1 LYIKIPLGVGLN
13 IVVVGGG
20 AGGLELVVS
29 LGRAYRRNDSIHITL
44 VDHSLTHVWKPLF
57 HEVAGGSLNNIYD
70 KMSYLTIAKKNHFHF
85 ELGDLKQIDRVNK
98 TILIHN
104 PDAIDSPEE
113 LTVPYD
119 VLILAFGSVT
129 NNFNTPGSNEFCFY
143 LDFEQQAQKIHRV
156 LFQQLIKNHY
166 EKNAKPIHIAIVG
179 GGATG
184 VELAAEL
191 RTSLSQLSALIS
203 GKFDPKDIA
212 RIHIIEAASRILS
225 PLPENISEVTQ
236 KQLIEMGIDILTDT
250 RVTEVRKNGVLT
262 HTDQL
267 IPADMIIWVAGIKGQ
282 EQAKNL
288 ADFEFNKAGQIKVKP
303 TLQTTVD
310 DSIFAMGDCA
320 CCILSD
326 GKQVP
331 ARAQAAHQQANL
343 LVKSIQAFIT
353 NKPLED
359 YQYMDRGSLVS
370 LSKNGTTGSLIFGNK
385 QSVFI
390 TGFFARMVY
399 LLLYKSHQ
407 IKIIG
412 YWKVGV
418 MTVANFLMRR
428 VRSALKLH

>member
-1 LYIKIPLGVGLN
+1 MN

-29 LGRAYRRNDSIHITL
+29 LGRAYSRKDKIQITL
-44 VDHSLTHVWKPLF
+44 VDHSLTHVWKPLL

-85 ELGDLKQIDRVNK
+85 ELGDLKKIDRLNK

-104 PDAIDSPEE
+104 PDALDSPEE

-129 NNFNTPGSNEFCFY
+129 NNFNTPGSEEFCFY
-143 LDFEQQAQKIHRV
+143 LDFEKQAQKIHRV
-156 LFQQLIKNHY
+156 LFQRLIKNHY
-166 EKNAKPIHIAIVG
+166 EKNVKPIQIAIVG

-203 GKFDPKDIA
+203 EQFEPENIA

-225 PLPENISEVTQ
+225 PLPENISAVTQ
-236 KQLIEMGIDILTDT
+236 KQLGVMGIDILTNT
-250 RVTEVRKNGVLT
+250 RVIEVRKTGILT
-262 HTDQL
+262 HENQL

-282 EQAKNL
+282 VEAKNL
-288 ADFEFNKAGQIKVKP
+288 TDFEFNDAGQIKVKP

-310 DSIFAMGDCA
+310 DSIFALGDCA
-320 CCILSD
+320 CCILD

-331 ARAQAAHQQANL
+331 ARAQAAHQQARL
-343 LVKSIQAFIT
+343 LVKSIQAYILR
-353 NKPLED
+353 KPLEH
-359 YQYMDRGSLVS
+359 YHYVDRGSLVS
-370 LSKNGTTGSLIFGNK
+370 LSTHGTTGS
-385 QSVFI
+385 
-390 TGFFARMVY
+390 FAV
-399 LLLYKSHQ
+399 SH
-407 IKIIG
+407 G
-412 YWKVGV
+412 
-418 MTVANFLMRR
+418 
-428 VRSALKLH
+428 

>member
-1 LYIKIPLGVGLN
+1 MN

-29 LGRAYRRNDSIHITL
+29 LARAYRHNPDVHLTL
-44 VDHSLTHVWKPLF
+44 VDQSLTHVWKPLF
-57 HEVAGGSLNNIYD
+57 HEVASGSLNNIYD
-70 KMSYLTIAKKNHFHF
+70 KMSYLAIAKKNKFHF
-85 ELGDLKQIDRVNK
+85 ELGQLIKIDRVNK
-98 TILIHN
+98 TLLIRN
-104 PDAIDSPEE
+104 PDALETPEE
-113 LTVPYD
+113 LIIPYD
-119 VLILAFGSVT
+119 LLILSIGSVT
-129 NNFNTPGSNEFCFY
+129 NNFNTPGSNEYCYY
-143 LDFEQQAQKIHRV
+143 LDFEQQAKTIHRV

-166 EKNAKPIHIAIVG
+166 EKGSKPIQIAIVG

-191 RTSLSQLSALIS
+191 RNSLSQLSALMS
-203 GKFDPKDIA
+203 QKFNPKEIA

-225 PLPENISEVTQ
+225 PLPENISVVTQ
-236 KQLIEMGIDILTDT
+236 KQLAEMDIDILTNT
-250 RVTEVRKNGVLT
+250 RVIEVKEQGIIT
-262 HTDQL
+262 HDNQF

-282 EQAKNL
+282 ERVKSL
-288 ADFEFNKAGQIKVKP
+288 ADFELNHAGQIKVKP

-310 DSIFAMGDCA
+310 DSIFAFGDCA

-326 GKQVP
+326 GTQVP
-331 ARAQAAHQQANL
+331 ARAQAAHQQASL
-343 LVKSIQAFIT
+343 LVHSIEQVIKK
-353 NKPLED
+353 KPLKEYRYVD
-359 YQYMDRGSLVS
+359 HGSLVS
-370 LSKNGTTGSLIFGNK
+370 LSQKGTTGALILGNEK
-385 QSVFI
+385 SVFI

-428 VRSALKLH
+428 VRSTLKLH